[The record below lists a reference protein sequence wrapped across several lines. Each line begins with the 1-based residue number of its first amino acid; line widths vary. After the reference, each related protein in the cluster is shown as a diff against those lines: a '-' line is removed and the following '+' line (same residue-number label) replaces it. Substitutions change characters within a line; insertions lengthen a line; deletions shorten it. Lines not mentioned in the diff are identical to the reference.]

1 MEIMT
6 KNDFVS
12 VAKILGFHGIN
23 GEVRVGY
30 TKGHEPKLKSA
41 ESFYVQKN
49 GEFVEMPVSSVRFH
63 KKYMLVKFAN
73 LNSINDVQEF
83 QNCFLFMKKEKFD
96 SLLEKDEYLVTDLI
110 GMQVFSKNDEL
121 IGVIKNV
128 DSNGATDILSV
139 KHGDKNYFI
148 PFVKEL
154 VPIVDTAEKK
164 VLVNDIEG
172 LLE

>member
-1 MEIMT
+1 MT
-6 KNDFVS
+6 KEDFVS

-30 TKGHEPKLKSA
+30 TKGHEAILKGA
-41 ESFYVQKN
+41 KSFFMKKN
-49 GEFVEMPVSSVRFH
+49 DDFVEFPVSSVRFH
-63 KKYMLVKFAN
+63 KKYMLVKFTQF
-73 LNSINDVQEF
+73 NSINDVQAF
-83 QNCFLFMKKEKFD
+83 QNCFLFMEKSKFD

-110 GMQVFSKNDEL
+110 GMEVFSKNDEF
-121 IGVIKNV
+121 IGKIDNV

-139 KHGDKNYFI
+139 KFEDKNYFI

-154 VPIVDTAEKK
+154 VPVVDIERRK